1 MGGTLPEFYARRAT
15 LDDLKYVQQITDL
28 FNEAFGSKNSKLI
41 YTIGGWASI
50 STILTNY
57 SIKRDVFE
65 TFITE
70 SVAGN
75 MMHILLFQ
83 RDEQGNDKAA
93 VGTLTVEKDGL
104 LGRFAVDVG
113 FLSRGLGK
121 ILMGFALEEMKRS
134 GYSDCTLHVFENRT
148 DLINWYRK
156 LGFVDTMERIRFHPP
171 EGVIFSDN
179 EHLFAVYKKT
189 L

>member
-28 FNEAFGSKNSKLI
+28 FNEAFGSKNS
-41 YTIGGWASI
+41 GWASI